1 MCARPMATGNLETS
15 MSRTISYALTLESRQ
30 FLREMAMAR
39 KGAADAARGI
49 GGAFGASMGTVKQDA
64 QGAQQAVQG
73 FSSAQAA
80 LARAMGG
87 DLVGAAGVAT
97 AAIKGMT
104 SAMMTNPWTALALAV
119 VAVAVAITKAAA
131 ASAEYRQR
139 VREAKEENEAFRA
152 SLEELAAKW
161 EAGRKQTAFEKRLRE
176 EDAPVIERAIRKQ
189 ERKVEWAR
197 TAAVEASEDLEAAQS
212 RRYQNKAQIAELK
225 AKRDAAREEFQLQLA
240 ILGRYKDMH
249 AEWGEKQK
257 KAVEDARKA
266 AKETAKEM
274 ERASKGERDRR
285 EYEAVK
291 DDPAKLVE
299 LSAKR
304 RAEVADQ
311 YGNLWSDDYEER
323 LKRGEATAEEIK
335 ARKEIEDMEKRAL
348 ELEKKKTEE
357 MQKQADEAKK
367 QAREANAKLNK
378 SREDALVAAGRPQ
391 ELEKRADRL
400 EAAADRKFG
409 KWSADK
415 IMTASQEELDARSE
429 VDRIRGLAKQA
440 RENGREKP
448 WVEGVVAA
456 RGMSIGDVFSQ
467 MRGMNG
473 AKPRDPN
480 TDYLRNTSEKS
491 AEIARAVTTMAK
503 AFSGDGVQ

>member
-1 MCARPMATGNLETS
+1 

-39 KGAADAARGI
+39 KGAVDAARGI

-87 DLVGAAGVAT
+87 DLVGAAGAAT

-119 VAVAVAITKAAA
+119 AAVAVAITKAAA

-197 TAAVEASEDLEAAQS
+197 GAAVEASEDLEAAQS
-212 RRYQNKAQIAELK
+212 RRYRNEAQIAELK
-225 AKRDAAREEFQLQLA
+225 AKRDAAREEYQLQLA

-299 LSAKR
+299 LAAKR

-323 LKRGEATAEEIK
+323 LKRGAATEEEIK
-335 ARKEIEDMEKRAL
+335 ARKEIEDMEARAL

-357 MQKQADEAKK
+357 MQK

-400 EAAADRKFG
+400 EARADQKFG
-409 KWSADK
+409 EWRPDK
-415 IMTASQEELDARSE
+415 ILKASQEELDARSE
-429 VDRIRGLAKQA
+429 VARIRGLAEQA
-440 RENGREKP
+440 RKQQEQGMP

-467 MRGMNG
+467 MREMNG
-473 AKPRDPN
+473 AMVRDPN

-491 AEIARAVTTMAK
+491 DEIARAVTTMAN
-503 AFSGDGVQ
+503 AFRGDGVQ